1 MNIST
6 MNAIQ
11 HAQYLHQQSSMQKY
25 TGLVQKRV
33 ARKSGNHTRRL
44 ALTLAG
50 IIAFT
55 PIANAAMPPDL
66 EVFNGMKEVSDS
78 DLGHMRGK
86 FASNNQVLYFGVE
99 IISNWQTAAGNVIT
113 AGANLNID
121 FRANPGSTPTVQY
134 VPTVSIV
141 QQSQPVATEQSNGS
155 NNVSGGA
162 GLAAVSGVSQN
173 IQVAGQFNRIQNGID
188 MQVELSSA
196 GQGGSIASAV
206 QGQAGSLS
214 ATGDDGTIAT
224 VTLSNNSIGVN
235 VAVPGQG
242 QVLQQIR
249 NQGMF
254 QSARIGGDL
263 NQIYN
268 AITMHIGLNSAAG
281 GGAAGTFAALQSLKA
296 LPQNGMF

>member
-11 HAQYLHQQSSMQKY
+11 HAQYLHRQSSMQKHISP
-25 TGLVQKRV
+25 VQKRV
-33 ARKSGNHTRRL
+33 ATKSGSHTHKL
-44 ALTLAG
+44 ALALAG

-55 PIANAAMPPDL
+55 PVANAAMPPDL
-66 EVFNGMKEVSDS
+66 DVFNGMKEVPDS
-78 DLGHMRGK
+78 ELGHMRGK

-99 IISNWQTAAGNVIT
+99 IVSNWQTAAGNVIT

-121 FRANPGSTPTVQY
+121 FRSNPGGTPTVQY

-141 QQSQPVATEQSNGS
+141 QQSQNAAPADTGGS

-162 GLAAVSGVSQN
+162 GLANVSGVSQN
-173 IQVAGQFNRIQNGID
+173 IQVAGQSNHILNGID
-188 MQVELSSA
+188 MQVELSSSS
-196 GQGGSIASAV
+196 QGGSIASAV
-206 QGQAGSLS
+206 QGHAGSIS
-214 ATGDDGTIAT
+214 AAGDDGTIAT

-235 VAVPGQG
+235 VNVPGQG
-242 QVLQQIR
+242 EILQQIR

-263 NQIYN
+263 NQIHN
-268 AITMHIGLNSAAG
+268 AITMQIGLNAAAGASAAG
-281 GGAAGTFAALQSLKA
+281 AFAAIQSLKS
-296 LPQNGMF
+296 LPQNGLF